1 MAAAKRPGREKP
13 AKIGQRKV
21 RGPEREPQV
30 KQTVLL
36 AGPIYIRQA
45 QGQRNIKEE
54 KSKLSSLSLSPAR
67 WGPLLFVSLGRR
79 ALTPRRWIF
88 LLLSK

>member
-1 MAAAKRPGREKP
+1 MAVAKRPGREKP

-30 KQTVLL
+30 KQTILL

-54 KSKLSSLSLSPAR
+54 KSKLSLLSLSRAMGRSSLRVFGSTCPHTSKMDFPA
-67 WGPLLFVSLGRR
+67 
-79 ALTPRRWIF
+79 II
-88 LLLSK
+88 

>member
-1 MAAAKRPGREKP
+1 MAVAQRSGREKP
-13 AKIGQRKV
+13 SKIGQRKV
-21 RGPEREPQV
+21 RGPEGEPQV

-54 KSKLSSLSLSPAR
+54 KPKLSSFALSRVMGRSSLCVFGSTCPHAWKMDFPA
-67 WGPLLFVSLGRR
+67 
-79 ALTPRRWIF
+79 II
-88 LLLSK
+88 

>member
-1 MAAAKRPGREKP
+1 MAVAKRPGREKP

-21 RGPEREPQV
+21 RGLEREPQV
-30 KQTVLL
+30 KQTILL

-54 KSKLSSLSLSPAR
+54 KSKLSLLSLSRAMGRSSLHVFGSTCPHASKMDFPA
-67 WGPLLFVSLGRR
+67 
-79 ALTPRRWIF
+79 II
-88 LLLSK
+88 